1 MESHD
6 KKKSNSKVIK
16 VVAIV
21 LLALLILAAAIFGIV
36 YKLNYISAEDR
47 EQAMITAGE
56 EFYES
61 YMSSVTGVNEAKVT
75 LEMLQNAVEKY
86 DKDYDLSLLKKC
98 ESDTEVLF
106 VIDDG
111 KITDQKVEL
120 NCN

>member
-1 MESHD
+1 MENHD
-6 KKKSNSKVIK
+6 KKKANSKVIK

-21 LLALLILAAAIFGIV
+21 LLALLIIAAAIFGII
-36 YKLNYISAEDR
+36 YKLNYINDADR
-47 EQAMITAGE
+47 EQAIITAGE

-61 YMSSVTGVNEAKVT
+61 YMSSVTGVDKAIVT

-86 DKDYDLSLLKKC
+86 DEDYDLSLLKKC
-98 ESDTEVLF
+98 EPDTEVIF